1 MQVTIPERVIARA
14 IQQQYFNKTEAANY
28 CGVSKSTFRNW
39 LLNYSDELIPSS
51 VDGQLLFSKE
61 TLADF
66 MKGHE
71 MK

>member
-1 MQVTIPERVIARA
+1 MQISIPEKVIARA
-14 IQQQYFNKTEAANY
+14 IQQQYFNKTEAANF

-39 LLNYSDELIPSS
+39 VLNHGDELIPTS
-51 VDGQLLFSKE
+51 VDGQLLYSRE
-61 TLADF
+61 MLADF